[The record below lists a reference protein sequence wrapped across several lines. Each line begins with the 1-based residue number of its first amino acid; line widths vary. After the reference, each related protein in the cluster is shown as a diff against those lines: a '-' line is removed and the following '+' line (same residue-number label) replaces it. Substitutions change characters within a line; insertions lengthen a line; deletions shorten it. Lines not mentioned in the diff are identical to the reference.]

1 MKKYYFYTIIFFVFL
16 LFCSVGYAILSKEL
30 TISGSASV
38 DINTKI
44 QCNISKINNNN
55 LTVSINNEF
64 FSSTAGEIQI
74 TITNNTNNN
83 YNYFTILVDLPEN
96 ITISNAYNGTYTI
109 TENLMQI
116 HGPDYSHNININ
128 DSFTYHIQWTTN
140 DTFTGLLA
148 EEVAAFGNDSISTY
162 TCTNGKWYLNGNL
175 ITSEIKQDLH
185 LTS

>member
-83 YNYFTILVDLPEN
+83 YNYFTILKDQDGVK
-96 ITISNAYNGTYTI
+96 I
-109 TENLMQI
+109 
-116 HGPDYSHNININ
+116 
-128 DSFTYHIQWTTN
+128 
-140 DTFTGLLA
+140 
-148 EEVAAFGNDSISTY
+148 
-162 TCTNGKWYLNGNL
+162 
-175 ITSEIKQDLH
+175 IK
-185 LTS
+185 